1 MRAINVL
8 LLLGAL
14 GLAASPSQVDGK
26 DDLEKCLSVRD
37 DAQRLACFDAYALQV
52 ESQETAESKAAD
64 VHEGPAQS
72 TEEKKVQDNF
82 GLTVS
87 EIADREAEIAR
98 QRAETDETDSKA
110 LVPEKPVPEALVAR
124 VETFTRLNRSNKIR
138 ITLDNGQVWQEIDG
152 AAFRGSVQ
160 PGAEVT
166 ITERRFGGYKMS
178 VPGRSS
184 VILVR
189 RLQ

>member
-1 MRAINVL
+1 MREIKTL

-14 GLAASPSQVDGK
+14 GLPASPSQVDAK
-26 DDLEKCLSVRD
+26 DDLEECLSVRD

-52 ESQETAESKAAD
+52 ESQDTAEAQAAN
-64 VHEGPAQS
+64 VHEEPAQS
-72 TEEKKVQDNF
+72 SEEKKVQDNF
-82 GLTVS
+82 GLTES

-98 QRAETDETDSKA
+98 QRAETAEINSKA
-110 LVPEKPVPEALVAR
+110 PVPEKPAPESLVAR

-138 ITLDNGQVWQEIDG
+138 IALDNGQVWQEIDG
-152 AAFRGSVQ
+152 AAFRGSVE

-189 RLQ
+189 RLK